1 MRHSIAVDL
10 AAGDLV
16 VLPIGVLLVAVPIG
30 EALAEAVADLMVAVL
45 AVAGNFVNFAI
56 SLLYKIQQIG

>member
-30 EALAEAVADLMVAVL
+30 EALAEAVADSMGVVP

-56 SLLYKIQQIG
+56 SLLY